1 MWHGLKNLLG
11 VGRGV
16 VSDDSGDFQLVQVQ
30 FNSNETKDDIP
41 RYTEYGFDSCPPDG
55 HNALVQFFG
64 GNKSIGVVVATQHPK
79 SRKKNLKKGEV
90 CISDDQEQE
99 IYLSRTGITLTD
111 KSGTVIQLNG
121 DGTGSISS
129 SDTFTINGVEFKD
142 GVVKAADFKVG

>member
-1 MWHGLKNLLG
+1 MIEKMWHGLKNLLG

-64 GNKSIGVVVATQHPK
+64 GNKSIGVVVATHT
-79 SRKKNLKKGEV
+79 LKGKRILQKV
-90 CISDDQEQE
+90 RFVFQMIKVKRF
-99 IYLSRTGITLTD
+99 ILSRDGLTLTE
-111 KSGTVIQLNG
+111 K
-121 DGTGSISS
+121 
-129 SDTFTINGVEFKD
+129 
-142 GVVKAADFKVG
+142 